1 MDCFQLK
8 NQNRMMK
15 STLTLFFL
23 FLTLSAFAQPAND
36 ECSGAVNLPLGT
48 PPPCPSTTPV
58 VNTFNYSN
66 INATPTVPYPTFNN
80 CAIGGQTN
88 APADEVWFRFVPNSN
103 VLSIT
108 VSGQL
113 ANPNIVVF
121 SGDNCA
127 FLTAVEC
134 ARGNASPLT
143 LILNVVPGQQY
154 YLLISGGFVGDQG
167 NFTLTMTSSRD
178 CSPCLQ
184 AATFIA
190 SPPPLNGTYN
200 SGQVISFCFTISN
213 WDVTGSIEW
222 LHAIQVSFGPGWD
235 INTLGPTPPPSCGG
249 DGSWNWYNSW
259 VGCNTGQTFGPGFAY
274 DSSSG
279 LGCGGTP
286 NDGNP
291 GNNWGDGVGGCAN
304 IGGSGPPAV
313 SFCWTIRVSDCPP
326 NVTGNDLS
334 VIVEVLSDGDSGSWN
349 QTGCNSGST
358 YNFLASAVC
367 CNDGNP
373 LVFATPTRCA
383 QTNDGS
389 ITAEGSTPGESYN
402 IFVFNSAGQ
411 LVAQNLGVIG
421 PATFNNLPAGQYSVL
436 AVNALSGCQRSRN
449 TLISPGAPPV
459 AIPSN
464 AGPYCPGE
472 PISLMG
478 SYNFGFPATN
488 VTYQWTGPGG
498 FTSNQQNPGN
508 ATMGGTYTL
517 VVNVDGCV
525 SAPAT
530 TNVVI
535 QAATATVSASPT
547 LVCPNAPSTLTATGA
562 QSYAW
567 STGQTGP
574 GITVNPVE
582 PTVYTVTAT
591 NAFGCT
597 VTNSVFVDVHP
608 VPNLQIFGPDFGC
621 AGDVGVLTTLGGP
634 FTQYLW
640 SDGQVGNSIAA
651 NLVSPQANFSVTAT
665 TANGCTATAD
675 ISFIVFPAPVG
686 VASASPATICA
697 GQPSTLTASGGA
709 TYQWSNSATGAS
721 ISVSPNATTSYIVT
735 VTGVDGCRDTASVTV
750 NVVQPIAAPVITC
763 SDVTP
768 NSVTFSWAPVPGA
781 TGYSVNVLSGQS
793 GTLSGTT
800 YTVGGL
806 APGTDVTIE
815 VAANTGT
822 VCPAAVSTFSCAAI
836 SCPPVDID
844 LDDPGAFCFDS
855 GSNTDVP
862 LNASVSGGSGGGTG
876 SWSGPGI
883 LDPAT
888 GIFHPD
894 TAGIGNHPIVY
905 SYTEGVCTYTDTLFI
920 DVFAIPGADFT
931 AGPDTICLTD
941 STTVVYTGAASAGAD
956 YTWNFDGGT
965 ANPGTGQGPHIVSW
979 ATAGNKTITLTVEE
993 NGCISDE
1000 FSQNVQVDAPLDAPV
1015 ITCGT
1020 ATTTSVS
1027 FSWPA
1032 VPGATGYT
1040 VNVLSGQSGT
1050 LSGTTYTV
1058 TGLLP
1063 EEVVEIEVIVEG
1075 NTVCGP
1081 VSATAT
1087 CSAAACPV
1095 FDISIASVADICL
1108 TANTSSLTLQAT
1120 VTGGSGGTGIWS
1132 GPGITD
1138 ASAGTFSP
1146 TAAGPGQHTVTY
1158 NYTEGPCSG
1167 SATIAINV
1175 FETPVAGFTATPSP
1189 LCTGQNATVTFNGT
1203 AGNTATYAWNFG
1215 GGMANPGTG
1224 QGPHAVSWA
1233 TPGTKTISLTVT
1245 ENGCVSTVFTQTVNV
1260 VAPLAAPVIS
1270 CATSTDEIV
1279 FSWADVPGA
1288 SGYEVNVLSG
1298 PVGVQSGNTYT
1309 VSGLMP
1315 GDAVQ
1320 IQVIALNAG
1329 PCGPSNATQ
1338 TCVAQ
1343 TCPTVAIVIDP
1354 VAPLC
1359 LVANAPVVVLDADI
1373 SGGAGG
1379 GTEIWSGPGIAG
1391 GSGVFDPNL
1400 AGVGTHTISL
1410 TYQEGTCIYTSS
1422 ITITVHAVPAAGFS
1436 ASGPICLSDV
1446 STLTY
1451 TGTATAAALY
1461 TWNFDGG
1468 TGNPG
1473 TGQGPHTVSWATPG
1487 NKTIT
1492 LTVEE
1497 NGCISDE
1504 FTQSVQVDAPL
1515 VAPVITCGTA
1525 TTTSVSFS
1533 WPAVSGATGYTVNVL
1548 SGQSGTLSGTT
1559 YTVTGLLPEEV
1570 VEIEVTAQGNTV
1582 CGPVSATATC
1592 SAAACPSFA
1601 ISIASVADICLTANT
1616 PSLNLQ
1622 ATVTGGS
1629 GGTGIWSG
1637 PGITDASAGTFSP
1650 TAAGPG
1656 QHTITYNYT
1665 EGPCSGS
1672 ATISINVFATPVADF
1687 AAAPSPLCIGQ
1698 NATATFNG
1706 TAGNTAT
1713 YAWNFDGG
1721 TANPGTGQGPHTV
1734 SWATAGNKTV
1744 SLIVTENGCVSN
1756 TFTQNMTVEAP
1767 LAAPVINCATST
1779 DEIVFSWA
1787 NVPGASGY
1795 EVTVLAGPAGVQS
1808 GNTYTVSGLL
1818 PGDAVQIRVTA
1829 LNAGPCGPGS
1839 AVLSCVAQAC
1849 PTVNIVLTAVEPIC
1863 LTANTNPVT
1872 LTADVTGGAGGG
1884 TAVWSGPGI
1893 VNGGTGMFSPSA
1905 AGPGTHTINFNYQE
1919 GTCTYNSSMTITVIA
1934 QPVATFTAPGPVCV
1948 DAPLVVTFT
1957 GTAPAGATFNWN
1969 FDGGTAN
1976 PGTGQGPHTVT
1987 WASAGT
1993 KTVSLTVGDN
2003 NCLSEPFSQTV
2014 QVDAPLPAPQI
2025 TCSSTSTSITFSWMP
2040 VSGAAS
2046 YQVTDIDGPAG
2057 VLSGTTYT
2065 VSGLTP
2071 NQSVSIS
2078 VTAVGTGAC
2087 GNSTATTTCIAQ
2099 NCPGLVLVIGGT
2111 QLICSGEPAQ
2121 ATFNF
2126 TASTAGPFTVVYSI
2140 NGGAPITG
2148 TFTNGQSIPIAAT
2161 QTTTITAI
2169 SITDNSLPDCS
2180 YPSSASWTIFVTQPV
2195 SAGTPAAPAR
2205 LCAGENTTVSL
2216 AGLLSGASAN
2226 GIWTESSASPS
2237 TGGAFNAAAGT
2248 FTAAGQQ
2255 AGLYTFVYAVPGP
2268 NPCPGSQATVS
2279 VVLEPSPRADAG
2291 PDQTLTC
2298 NIGMVSLGGPNTST
2312 GAGITY
2318 LWSSPTPGVVIAN
2331 PTAQMIEAAQPG
2343 TFLLT
2348 VTNDIGCRGTD
2359 EVVVTS
2365 SFEAPVAEVIVTPI
2379 SCFGSNNGSILISG
2393 VNGGRAP
2400 YEFSLNGGAFG
2411 GQQLFAGLGP
2421 QVHTL
2426 TVRDQNGCFSELTF
2440 TLDNPQQLTVLIQ
2453 TNINQNR
2460 IEWGDSVRLEA
2471 IYTPGAVLDTII
2483 WRPDSISQPVSS
2495 IVVSPTGT
2503 ATYSVRIVDKNGCAA
2518 EDQITIFVERIRR
2531 VFVPNAFSP
2540 NDDGV
2545 NDRLTIF
2552 ADPAQVRVVKTFR
2565 VFNRWGETMYE
2576 IENFPP
2582 NDLTIGW
2589 NGKHREQL
2597 MNAGVYVYYAEIEFN
2612 DGEVVLYKGDVTLV
2626 R

>member
-1 MDCFQLK
+1 
-8 NQNRMMK
+8 MMK
-15 STLTLFFL
+15 SILTLCFL
-23 FLTLSAFAQPAND
+23 FLTLSVFAQPAND
-36 ECSGAVNLPLGT
+36 ECSGAINLPLGT

-103 VLSIT
+103 VLTIA

-121 SGDNCA
+121 SGSNCA

-143 LILNVVPGQQY
+143 LMLNVVPGQQY

-184 AATFIA
+184 AANFVA

-200 SGQVISFCFTISN
+200 SGQVINFCFTISN
-213 WDVTGSIEW
+213 WDVTSTIEW
-222 LHAIQVSFGPGWD
+222 LHAIQIDFGPGWD
-235 INTLGPTPPPSCGG
+235 INSLGPIPPPSCGG
-249 DGSWNWYNSW
+249 DGAWGWYDSW

-291 GNNWGDGVGGCAN
+291 GNNWGDGNNGCAN

-313 SFCWTIRVSDCPP
+313 TFCWTIRVSDCPP

-402 IFVFNSAGQ
+402 IFVFNSSGQ
-411 LVAQNLGVIG
+411 LIGESLGVIG

-449 TLISPGAPPV
+449 TLIGPGPPPV

-472 PISLMG
+472 PISLTG
-478 SYNFGFPATN
+478 NYSFGFPATN

-498 FTSNQQNPGN
+498 FSSNQQNPAN
-508 ATMGGTYTL
+508 ATMGGNYSL
-517 VVNVDGCV
+517 VVTVDGCV
-525 SAPAT
+525 SAPAI

-535 QAATATVSASPT
+535 QAATANVSASPT

-567 STGQTGP
+567 STGQTGSS
-574 GITVNPVE
+574 ITVNPVD

-597 VTNSVFVDVHP
+597 VTNTVFVDVHP
-608 VPNLQIFGPDFGC
+608 VPNLQVFGPDFGC
-621 AGDVGVLTTLGGP
+621 EGDVGVLSTFGGP

-640 SDGQVGNSIAA
+640 SDGQTGSSIAA
-651 NLVSPQANFSVTAT
+651 NLVSPQADFSVTAT
-665 TANGCTATAD
+665 TANGCTVTAD

-697 GQPSTLTASGGA
+697 GQPATLTASGGA
-709 TYQWSNSATGAS
+709 SYQWSNNATGAS

-735 VTGVDGCRDTASVTV
+735 VTGVDGCLDTASVTV
-750 NVVQPIAAPVITC
+750 NVVQPLAAPVITC
-763 SDVTP
+763 SDITP
-768 NSVTFSWAPVPGA
+768 NSVTFSWPPVPGT
-781 TGYSVNVLSGQS
+781 TGYTVNVLSGQS
-793 GTLSGTT
+793 GTLAGTT

-822 VCPAAVSTFSCAAI
+822 VCPPAVSTFSCAAI
-836 SCPPVDID
+836 SCPPIDID
-844 LDDPGAFCFDS
+844 LNDPGAFCFNAGNS
-855 GSNTDVP
+855 TDT
-862 LNASVSGGSGGGTG
+862 LQATVSGGSGTG
-876 SWSGPGI
+876 DGIWSGPGI
-883 LDPAT
+883 LDSII

-920 DVFAIPGADFT
+920 DVFAIPDADFSV
-931 AGPDTICLTD
+931 APDTICLTD
-941 STTVVYTGAASAGAD
+941 SITVVYIGAASAGAA

-965 ANPGTGQGPHIVSW
+965 ADPGTGQGPHTVNW
-979 ATAGNKTITLTVEE
+979 ATAGTKTITLTVEE
-993 NGCISDE
+993 NGCTSTE
-1000 FSQNVQVDAPLDAPV
+1000 FSQTVQVDAPLDAPV
-1015 ITCGT
+1015 ITCGP

-1032 VPGATGYT
+1032 VPGATAYV
-1040 VNVLSGQSGT
+1040 VNVLSGQNGT

-1063 EEVVEIEVIVEG
+1063 EEVVEIEVTTEG
-1075 NTVCGP
+1075 NTACGP
-1081 VSATAT
+1081 VSITAT
-1087 CSAAACPV
+1087 CSAAACPT
-1095 FDISIASVADICL
+1095 FTLSIAPVADICL
-1108 TANTSSLTLQAT
+1108 TANTPVQTLQAT
-1120 VTGGSGGTGIWS
+1120 VTGGSGGTGTWS

-1138 ASAGTFSP
+1138 ATNGTFDSD
-1146 TAAGPGQHTVTY
+1146 AAGPGQHIITY
-1158 NYTEGPCSG
+1158 EYAEGPCS
-1167 SATIAINV
+1167 ALTTITINV
-1175 FETPVAGFTATPSP
+1175 FETPVASFSVAPSL
-1189 LCTGQNATVTFNGT
+1189 LCTGQNATVTFNGS
-1203 AGNTATYAWNFG
+1203 AGNGATYAWNFG
-1215 GGMANPGTG
+1215 GGAANPGTG
-1224 QGPHAVSWA
+1224 QGSHAVSWA

-1245 ENGCVSTVFTQTVNV
+1245 ENGCVSSVLTQTLNV
-1260 VAPLAAPVIS
+1260 VAPLASPVIS

-1288 SGYEVNVLSG
+1288 SGYQVNVLSG
-1298 PVGVQSGNTYT
+1298 PAGVQSGNTYT
-1309 VSGLMP
+1309 VSGLTP

-1320 IQVIALNAG
+1320 IQVVALNAG
-1329 PCGPSNATQ
+1329 PCGPSSAEQ

-1343 TCPTVAIVIDP
+1343 ACPTVTMVIDP
-1354 VAPLC
+1354 VAPVC
-1359 LVANAPVVVLDADI
+1359 LTATAPAITLDADI

-1379 GTEIWSGPGIAG
+1379 GTETWSGPGITG
-1391 GSGVFDPNL
+1391 GMGVFDPNL
-1400 AGVGTHTISL
+1400 AGVGAHTVSL
-1410 TYQEGTCIYTSS
+1410 TYQEGTCIYTAS
-1422 ITITVHAVPAAGFS
+1422 ITITVHAVPGADFS
-1436 ASGPICLSDV
+1436 ASGPICLNDA

-1451 TGTATAAALY
+1451 TGTATAGALY
-1461 TWNFDGG
+1461 
-1468 TGNPG
+1468 
-1473 TGQGPHTVSWATPG
+1473 
-1487 NKTIT
+1487 I
-1492 LTVEE
+1492 
-1497 NGCISDE
+1497 
-1504 FTQSVQVDAPL
+1504 
-1515 VAPVITCGTA
+1515 
-1525 TTTSVSFS
+1525 
-1533 WPAVSGATGYTVNVL
+1533 
-1548 SGQSGTLSGTT
+1548 
-1559 YTVTGLLPEEV
+1559 
-1570 VEIEVTAQGNTV
+1570 
-1582 CGPVSATATC
+1582 
-1592 SAAACPSFA
+1592 
-1601 ISIASVADICLTANT
+1601 
-1616 PSLNLQ
+1616 
-1622 ATVTGGS
+1622 
-1629 GGTGIWSG
+1629 
-1637 PGITDASAGTFSP
+1637 
-1650 TAAGPG
+1650 
-1656 QHTITYNYT
+1656 
-1665 EGPCSGS
+1665 
-1672 ATISINVFATPVADF
+1672 
-1687 AAAPSPLCIGQ
+1687 
-1698 NATATFNG
+1698 
-1706 TAGNTAT
+1706 
-1713 YAWNFDGG
+1713 WNFDGG

-1734 SWATAGNKTV
+1734 SWATAGLKTITLTVEENGCTSAQFSQTVQVDAPLTAPTIVCSQPTTTSVTFTWPDVSGATGYTVNVITGQSGTLSGTTYTVTGLQPEDVVEIEVTATGNTVCGPVSATASCNAAACPVFNLSIAPVADICLTANTAAFNLQATVTGGSGGTGSWSGPGITDAGAGTFNPVTAGPGMHTITYNYTEGPCNASATITINVFATPVADFGAAPSPLCIGQDATVTFNGSAGNTAVYNWNFDGGTANPGTGQGPHTASWATAGNKIV
-1744 SLIVTENGCVSN
+1744 SLTVTENGCTSN
-1756 TFTQNMTVEAP
+1756 LFTQSMTVEAP

-1787 NVPGASGY
+1787 DVPGASGY
-1795 EVTVLAGPAGVQS
+1795 DVTVLAGPAGVQS
-1808 GNTYTVSGLL
+1808 GNTYTVSGLT

-1829 LNAGPCGPGS
+1829 LNAGPCGPS
-1839 AVLSCVAQAC
+1839 STEQTCVAQAC
-1849 PTVNIVLTAVEPIC
+1849 PAVNIILSAVEPIC
-1863 LTANTNPVT
+1863 LTANAPAVT

-1884 TAVWSGPGI
+1884 TSIWSGPGI
-1893 VNGGTGMFSPSA
+1893 VNGGAGEFSPSV
-1905 AGPGTHTINFNYQE
+1905 AGPGTHTINYNYQE

-1934 QPVATFTAPGPVCV
+1934 QPIATFTAPGPVCV
-1948 DAPLVVTFT
+1948 DAPITVSFT
-1957 GTAPAGATFNWN
+1957 GTAPTGAAFNWN
-1969 FDGGTAN
+1969 FDGGTAT

-1987 WASAGT
+1987 WASAGS
-1993 KTVSLTVGDN
+1993 KTISLMVGDG
-2003 NCLSEPFSQTV
+2003 NCNSEPFTQTV

-2040 VSGAAS
+2040 VPGAAS

-2099 NCPGLVLVIGGT
+2099 NCPGLVLIIGGT

-2121 ATFNF
+2121 ATFTF
-2126 TASTAGPFTVVYSI
+2126 TATATGPFTVVYSI

-2148 TFTNGQSIPIAAT
+2148 TFTNGQSIPVAAT
-2161 QTTTITAI
+2161 QTTTITAS
-2169 SITDNSLPDCS
+2169 SITDNSLPDCT
-2180 YPSSASWTIFVTQPV
+2180 YPTAASWTIFVTQPV

-2216 AGLLSGASAN
+2216 ASLLSGASPN
-2226 GIWTESSASPS
+2226 GVWMESSASPS
-2237 TGGAFNAAAGT
+2237 TGGAFNAVAGT
-2248 FTAAGQQ
+2248 FSAAGQQ

-2279 VVLEPSPRADAG
+2279 VILEPSPVADAG

-2298 NIGMVSLGGPNTST
+2298 NMGMVSLGGPNTST
-2312 GAGITY
+2312 GPGITY
-2318 LWSSPTPGVVIAN
+2318 LWSSPTPGVVISN
-2331 PTAQMIEAAQPG
+2331 PATQIIEAAQQG
-2343 TFLLT
+2343 TFLLR
-2348 VTNDIGCRGTD
+2348 VTNDIGCSGTD
-2359 EVVVTS
+2359 EVIVTA

-2379 SCFGSNNGSILISG
+2379 SCFNAANGSILITG
-2393 VNGGRAP
+2393 VTGGRAP

-2411 GQQLFAGLGP
+2411 GQQLFAGLDAR
-2421 QVHTL
+2421 QHTL

-2440 TLDNPQQLTVLIQ
+2440 TLDNPQQLTVLLQ
-2453 TNINQNR
+2453 TNISQNR

-2471 IYTPGAVLDTII
+2471 IFTPGVVLDTII
-2483 WRPDSISQPVSS
+2483 WRPDSISQPTSS
-2495 IVVSPTGT
+2495 IVVRPTSAT
-2503 ATYSVRIVDKNGCAA
+2503 TYSVQIVDKNGCTA
-2518 EDQITIFVERIRR
+2518 EDQVTIFVERIRR
-2531 VFVPNAFSP
+2531 IFIPNSFSP

-2545 NDRLTIF
+2545 NDMLTIF
-2552 ADPAQVRVVKTFR
+2552 ADPAQVREVKTFM

-2576 IENFPP
+2576 LQNFSP
-2582 NDLTIGW
+2582 NDLGIGW

-2597 MNAGVYVYYAEIEFN
+2597 MNAGVYVYVAEIEFN
-2612 DGEVVLYKGDVTLV
+2612 DGEVVIYKGDVTLM